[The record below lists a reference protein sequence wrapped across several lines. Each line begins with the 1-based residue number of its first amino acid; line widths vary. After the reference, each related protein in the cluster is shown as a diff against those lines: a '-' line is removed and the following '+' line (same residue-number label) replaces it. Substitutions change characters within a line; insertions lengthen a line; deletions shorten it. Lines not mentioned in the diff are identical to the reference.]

1 MFLLKRKLKQTNA
14 PTNLNN
20 LYYETRCFHNMC
32 RAVFPVKAIVGN
44 AAIVVLGAVNLAQ
57 SGLAV
62 IRNASADE
70 KALATDVSVTI
81 KSSS

>member
-1 MFLLKRKLKQTNA
+1 
-14 PTNLNN
+14 
-20 LYYETRCFHNMC
+20 MC
-32 RAVFPVKAIVGN
+32 RAVFAVKAIVGK